1 MDTLTALGSQFGELA
16 WYFKFLILSLP
27 LVLIGFMTKDYWYSE
42 FSYWKMKTIQRLPYF
57 GTISKLSRSKL
68 SVDTS
73 TDKLWTSAET
83 EILRPY
89 YSYYHTA
96 LSDPEIYDK
105 SVDYLEKVNESGSR
119 PMPSWLLLLT
129 VGLVLIEAVG
139 FGFAIA
145 PYAAINVT
153 ASQVTLLAA
162 VGAIL
167 LAIVS
172 CGLAHLAGEESAY
185 NNKIKII
192 RSGWEKDSA
201 KDRGPL
207 SNRKTLAIVNTYQ
220 DNDEPE
226 TRYWK
231 MISRRIKIKGGEVA
245 QRYVWHIVLVGVV
258 IGLGAMAFYLRYSAL
273 NSNLTDIA
281 QSAGL
286 SSAST
291 TSSGGG
297 IFDMTP
303 GAESVSNQAANQSA
317 EEQISALK
325 QAFYT
330 TFVIFSLVYICVQV
344 IMYAMTAKYT
354 LVGEHSRN
362 AWKYTHKFSSASD
375 LNHFL
380 ERIRVRIDGDAEN
393 ALMALRRKLIG
404 KAHEEIEQEAMQSST
419 CGKKTFSAFCEMAS
433 TKSAETGQR
442 KKPVVPTVPATAR
455 SINKPIE
462 LVAVDNT
469 DKHDSLLK
477 EIADQENLVSL
488 TDEELQFTLEDLQ
501 SERSAPWLTFEQLKS
516 IRGRQLAKQKR
527 KAGQQA

>member
-1 MDTLTALGSQFGELA
+1 METLDTFTSQFAQLA
-16 WYFKFLILSLP
+16 WYLKFLILSLP
-27 LVLIGFMTKDYWYSE
+27 LLLIGWMTKDYWYAD
-42 FSYWKMKTIQRLPYF
+42 FSYWKMKTIQRIPYF
-57 GTISKLSRSKL
+57 GTISKLSRSRL

-73 TDKLWTSAET
+73 SDKLWTSAEIET
-83 EILRPY
+83 LRPY

-162 VGAIL
+162 VGALL

-192 RSGWEKDSA
+192 RSGWEKDNA

-245 QRYVWHIVLVGVV
+245 QRYVWHVVLVSVV

-286 SSAST
+286 SAST
-291 TSSGGG
+291 QQSGGL
-297 IFDMTP
+297 FDMTT
-303 GAESVSNQAANQSA
+303 GAETASNQAADKSA

-330 TFVIFSLVYICVQV
+330 TFIIFSLVYICVQV
-344 IMYAMTAKYT
+344 IMYALTAKYT

-362 AWKYTHKFSSASD
+362 AWKYTHKFTSASD

-380 ERIRVRIDGDAEN
+380 ERVRVRIDGDAEN
-393 ALMALRRKLIG
+393 ALMILRRKLAG
-404 KAHEEIEQEAMQSST
+404 KAHEEIEQEAMESST
-419 CGKKTFSAFCEMAS
+419 CGKKTFAAFCEMEA
-433 TKSAETGQR
+433 TKSAEGGQR
-442 KKPVVPTVPATAR
+442 RKPVAAPVERP
-455 SINKPIE
+455 INKPVE
-462 LVAVDNT
+462 LVAVNNT
-469 DKHDSLLK
+469 DSQADVLK
-477 EIADQENLVSL
+477 EITEQENLASL
-488 TDEELQFTLEDLQ
+488 SEDELQFALEDIQ
-501 SERSAPWLTFEQLKS
+501 SERSAPWLTLEQLKS
-516 IRGRQLAKQKR
+516 IQARQLAKLKR
-527 KAGQQA
+527 KAGQA